1 MKRMYSVSYP
11 VTYSVKVMAE
21 SPAEAADL
29 AIDLCPYDIEG
40 YAYVSRPDKNDPRI
54 LYSWDEDDGKL
65 PEIDPEDNE
74 W

>member
-1 MKRMYSVSYP
+1 MKRMYFVSYP
-11 VTYSVKVMAE
+11 VTYSVEVMAE
-21 SPAEAADL
+21 SPAEAAEL
-29 AIDLCPYDIEG
+29 AANMSLYDIDG

-54 LYSWDEDDGKL
+54 LYSWDEDDGEL